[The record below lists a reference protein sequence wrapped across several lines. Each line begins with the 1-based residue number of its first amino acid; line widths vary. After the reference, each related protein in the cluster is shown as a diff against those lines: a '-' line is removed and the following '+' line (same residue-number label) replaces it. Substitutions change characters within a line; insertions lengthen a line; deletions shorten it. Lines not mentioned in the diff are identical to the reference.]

1 MQVGRPEIK
10 VTKGKRG
17 KEFSKNKN
25 KKCDDVSGFEKIY
38 KKKTLTE
45 APEEGKAGKILLEP
59 LGQMQDCHRTDWTDF
74 HDGSHNAAK
83 FAQTIP
89 LIFLCL

>member
-1 MQVGRPEIK
+1 MMQVGRPEIK

-38 KKKTLTE
+38 KKL
-45 APEEGKAGKILLEP
+45 
-59 LGQMQDCHRTDWTDF
+59 
-74 HDGSHNAAK
+74 
-83 FAQTIP
+83 
-89 LIFLCL
+89 